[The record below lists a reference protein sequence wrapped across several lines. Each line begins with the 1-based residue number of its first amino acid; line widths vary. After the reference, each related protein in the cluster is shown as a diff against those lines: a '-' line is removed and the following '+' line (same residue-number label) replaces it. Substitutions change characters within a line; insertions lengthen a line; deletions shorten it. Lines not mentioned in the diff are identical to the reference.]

1 MHDLTEEMEKNK
13 TIFPQDDLLL
23 HKVLDSALNDEIGL
37 QRKES
42 NSKESKE
49 SNRDLKV
56 KQVFSSETPFV
67 RLGGFPWL
75 VNCKQTEG
83 GTNKKTNKNHK
94 NLQIRKGNIGSDIR
108 PDGLPERLPESL
120 PERLPE
126 SLPESLPERLPESF
140 PESLDLFIRPD
151 GLPVTFVVAPST
163 AQLRRQVKIKRQV
176 SM

>member
-49 SNRDLKV
+49 RNGDLKV

-108 PDGLPERLPESL
+108 PDGLPERLPESF
-120 PERLPE
+120 PE
-126 SLPESLPERLPESF
+126 SLPEILPESL

-163 AQLRRQVKIKRQV
+163 AHVRRQVKIKRQV
-176 SM
+176 LM

>member
-1 MHDLTEEMEKNK
+1 MHNLTEEMEKNK

-108 PDGLPERLPESL
+108 PDGLPERLPESF
-120 PERLPE
+120 PE
-126 SLPESLPERLPESF
+126 SLPEKLPENL

-163 AQLRRQVKIKRQV
+163 AQLRRQVKIERQV

>member
-56 KQVFSSETPFV
+56 KQVFSSETPSV

-83 GTNKKTNKNHK
+83 GTNKNTNKNHK

-108 PDGLPERLPESL
+108 PDGLPERLPESF
-120 PERLPE
+120 PE
-126 SLPESLPERLPESF
+126 SLPEILPESL

-163 AQLRRQVKIKRQV
+163 AHVRSQVKIKRQV
-176 SM
+176 LM

>member
-42 NSKESKE
+42 NSKKSKE
-49 SNRDLKV
+49 SNRDQKV
-56 KQVFSSETPFV
+56 KRVFSSETPFV

-108 PDGLPERLPESL
+108 PDGLPERLPESF
-120 PERLPE
+120 PE
-126 SLPESLPERLPESF
+126 SLPEILPESL

-163 AQLRRQVKIKRQV
+163 AQLRRQVKIERQV

>member
-1 MHDLTEEMEKNK
+1 MHDLKEEMEKNK
-13 TIFPQDDLLL
+13 TSPSTISPQDELL
-23 HKVLDSALNDEIGL
+23 HKVLDGALNDEIGF

-42 NSKESKE
+42 KSKERKE
-49 SNRDLKV
+49 RNRDLKV
-56 KQVFSSETPFV
+56 KRVLSSEIPFV

-108 PDGLPERLPESL
+108 PDGLPERLPES
-120 PERLPE
+120 
-126 SLPESLPERLPESF
+126 F

>member
-1 MHDLTEEMEKNK
+1 MEKNK
-13 TIFPQDDLLL
+13 TFPSTISPQDELL

-49 SNRDLKV
+49 RNGDLKV

-108 PDGLPERLPESL
+108 PDGLPERLPESF
-120 PERLPE
+120 PE
-126 SLPESLPERLPESF
+126 SL

-176 SM
+176 LM